1 MLQGK
6 EVLFYGTLAKY
17 KGIYQLG
24 TGNILIS
31 VNNATGI
38 KAANTDAIRTIDRKL
53 YNLAGHRVDKG
64 YKGIVICNGRKWIK
78 K

>member
-6 EVLFYGTLAKY
+6 EVLFYGTLAKD
-17 KGIYQLG
+17 KGTYQLG
-24 TGNILIS
+24 IGNILIS
-31 VNNATGI
+31 VNYATGI
-38 KAANTDAIRTIDRKL
+38 NTAHFDAIRTSDGKI
-53 YNLAGHRVDKG
+53 YNLAGHRVDEG